1 MKRCFAV
8 LILTALVIPGVAQA
22 QLAPNSWVLVLN
34 ANYNVATIKDFGS
47 TINGLGA
54 GVQFDRVL
62 GGKGAV
68 SLGITASY
76 VNVDGTITEAVQG
89 PSGPEELRFTAKT
102 QGAPIAVYARY
113 LFGGPGIIGY
123 IGVGPGIFIGETTV
137 QEKDEPAMMQSTSKF
152 AGMAMAGGMFKMGD
166 KVYLNV
172 GVSLF
177 LIPDSELFTDNTWA
191 GNLGIV
197 IPLGNP

>member
-1 MKRCFAV
+1 MRRLFAILILAAV
-8 LILTALVIPGVAQA
+8 LLPGFARAQI
-22 QLAPNSWVLVLN
+22 APNSWFLVLD
-34 ANYNVATIKDFGS
+34 ANYNIATIKDFGS

-68 SLGITASY
+68 SLGITANY
-76 VNVDGTITEAVQG
+76 VNVDGTISEAVQADV
-89 PSGPEELRFTAKT
+89 STEELQFTAKT

-113 LFGGPGIIGY
+113 MFGGPGIVGY
-123 IGVGPGIFIGETTV
+123 IGLGPGMFIGETTV
-137 QEKDEPAMMQSTSKF
+137 QEKDQPAQMQSTSKF
-152 AGMAMAGGMFKMGD
+152 AAMTMAGGMFKMGD
-166 KVYLNV
+166 KVYLNA
-172 GVSLF
+172 GVTLF
-177 LIPDSELFTDNTWA
+177 FIPDAELFTEYTWA